1 MGIYLE
7 YGASETTKASQRSK
21 VMDNTTCDG
30 LNRSPRK
37 SNEPYTTYETQRKTA
52 LEQHYS
58 KGVTNNYNKALLA
71 AIMVMM
77 VTLLLITIV
86 SLALSVAAYNR
97 SKPEQTTVQNQQS
110 ESEPENDTIVAQ
122 TQLDT
127 TCNNLSQVL
136 FRVLDTYIN
145 D

>member
-1 MGIYLE
+1 MAQTGHQE
-7 YGASETTKASQRSK
+7 R
-21 VMDNTTCDG
+21 VM
-30 LNRSPRK
+30 SH
-37 SNEPYTTYETQRKTA
+37 TQHMRPN

-86 SLALSVAAYNR
+86 SLALSVAAYNQ

-136 FRVLDTYIN
+136 FQVLDTNIN
-145 D
+145 DLASLIVLQNTDMEPQETSVDQDCGIKWPFST